1 MTINTKGNITAT
13 LILTKEDDN
22 TYNHHIYMS
31 KQNDQF
37 EDILDELSVI
47 KESVETYNTKLAN
60 IEALLSQLASNEKG
74 NIESKDSTPYISEVH
89 LKEAI
94 RQGMESYF
102 SNEESCKSILSD
114 ESIKLIGDIFISMY
128 ATELHRRWKQ
138 LDAKEEQR
146 RKEYFH
152 KRALQGINTIDQMAE
167 WASEYSPEI
176 QRTIRFIGLKILDKD
191 EPVDTAHTILK
202 IWGNALQAITNPK
215 PAPPPTLKTWWLYK
229 WQRFKASTDKWGM
242 LQWYLII
249 LGLSACILFS
259 ALYQDSVMKRD
270 RLYRMFYQYVI
281 KDESTK
287 KEYLKLDSVLCSK
300 SLWGGNH
307 PK

>member
-1 MTINTKGNITAT
+1 MN
-13 LILTKEDDN
+13 
-22 TYNHHIYMS
+22 
-31 KQNDQF
+31 KQNEQL

-47 KESVETYNTKLAN
+47 KESVEIYNTKLAN

-74 NIESKDSTPYISEVH
+74 NIESKDSTPYISEAH

-102 SNEESCKSILSD
+102 SNKESCKSILSD

-152 KRALQGINTIDQMAE
+152 KRTLQGINTIDQMAE

-176 QRTIRFIGLKILDKD
+176 QRTIRFIGLKVLDKD
-191 EPVDTAHTILK
+191 EPVETTHTILK
-202 IWGNALQAITNPK
+202 IWGDVLQAITNPK
-215 PAPPPTLKTWWLYK
+215 PAPSPTLKAWWLCK
-229 WQRFKASTDKWGM
+229 WHRFKASTDKWGM

-259 ALYQDSVMKRD
+259 ALYQERVMKRD
-270 RLYRMFYQYVI
+270 RLNRMFYQYVI
-281 KDESTK
+281 KDGSLK
-287 KEYLKLDSVLCSK
+287 KDYQKLDSVLCTK

-307 PK
+307 SK